1 MLYPPIINLYIT
13 LTLAL
18 ITAHTF
24 ATIDPKHP
32 LNTAMVT
39 CNMCWVKI
47 IKLFRY
53 LISGALKM
61 QDQKMQDLQMED
73 QMAGVENSGPENAG
87 PNVRRVD
94 PTQKNSTRTHPLTD
108 LCWSDL
114 VDLNIKGAKGFVL
127 CSPKVKKDTK
137 QANVLRRKIF

>member
-1 MLYPPIINLYIT
+1 MLYTPIINLYIT

-39 CNMCWVKI
+39 CNMCGVKI

-73 QMAGVENSGPENAG
+73 QMAGVEIAGPENAG
-87 PNVRRVD
+87 LNCRSG
-94 PTQKNSTRTHPLTD
+94 KCRT
-108 LCWSDL
+108 
-114 VDLNIKGAKGFVL
+114 
-127 CSPKVKKDTK
+127 
-137 QANVLRRKIF
+137 